1 MLVVVFLLTL
11 LTAIH
16 YRLVRSNKSDT
27 TTSISSQF
35 PIWQTASNYAM
46 YVINTITNQG
56 NYIIQSCNFISPILF
71 DIILSFS
78 RDVGNT
84 VPGSRFNF
92 QIIIGA
98 WLLAAMVLVNCY
110 SGTVV
115 SYLTAPRMIP
125 SINNF
130 EDLAASEDVGVLVL
144 DNTFIGQQI
153 MVIKIRYLVIVH

>member
-1 MLVVVFLLTL
+1 MIKRHPSAVNFPFGKLRVITQCTSLTPSR
-11 LTAIH
+11 TKAI
-16 YRLVRSNKSDT
+16 
-27 TTSISSQF
+27 Q
-35 PIWQTASNYAM
+35 
-46 YVINTITNQG
+46 
-56 NYIIQSCNFISPILF
+56 IQSCNFISPILF

-125 SINNF
+125 SINNL

-144 DNTFIGQQI
+144 DNNVIGQQI

>member
-1 MLVVVFLLTL
+1 M
-11 LTAIH
+11 
-16 YRLVRSNKSDT
+16 
-27 TTSISSQF
+27 
-35 PIWQTASNYAM
+35 
-46 YVINTITNQG
+46 
-56 NYIIQSCNFISPILF
+56 
-71 DIILSFS
+71 SFS
-78 RDVGNT
+78 RDLGNT
-84 VPGSRFNF
+84 VPGSRFSF
-92 QIIIGA
+92 QIIIGS

-153 MVIKIRYLVIVH
+153 MVIKIRFLVIVTDLKDILSIYCVHVQYLE

>member
-1 MLVVVFLLTL
+1 M
-11 LTAIH
+11 
-16 YRLVRSNKSDT
+16 
-27 TTSISSQF
+27 
-35 PIWQTASNYAM
+35 
-46 YVINTITNQG
+46 
-56 NYIIQSCNFISPILF
+56 SPILF
-71 DIILSFS
+71 NIILSFS

-92 QIIIGA
+92 KIIIGS
-98 WLLAAMVLVNCY
+98 WLLAAMVLEKCY